1 MFLNCCY
8 VADYTLRIDIITS
21 NWTYHFKDVFARL
34 ELDLDDRIEV
44 KNVQKRFKITN
55 DVRFPDNNP
64 IRQSERLNFIAKESN
79 FGIVSSDPNEPKPL
93 RINVKVNY
101 EVDDC
106 PSGKSLLE
114 CPMLSPDVSRD
125 VHDHNFKID
134 LRTGCAQRGRC
145 QCDLKF
151 NLKEPKSSEVRVG
164 EQNSLDLEFEVTNQG
179 NEPAYGVTIVFTS
192 FVDFPII
199 QGPRG
204 TCKPYNGTNDK
215 GGFMTE
221 CSLPKIAKLPNYQTH
236 HSFKFKFPSDFKGE
250 NNFNLSPELKHSCNG
265 KNNSEMLTNQQ
276 NRLFQLKFETK
287 IELTSSVSSS
297 QIL

>member
-1 MFLNCCY
+1 MHKLFLNCC
-8 VADYTLRIDIITS
+8 AGYTLRIDIITS
-21 NWTYHFKDVFARL
+21 DWNDDFKDVFARL

-44 KNVQKRFKITN
+44 KNVQRRFKITN
-55 DVRFPDNNP
+55 GR
-64 IRQSERLNFIAKESN
+64 RTKRLNFIAKESN

-106 PSGKSLLE
+106 PSHKSLLE

-125 VHDHNFKID
+125 QRNLRID

-151 NLKEPKSSEVRVG
+151 SLKELKSSEVRVG
-164 EQNSLDLEFEVTNQG
+164 EQKGLDLEFEVTNQG
-179 NEPAYGVTIVFTS
+179 YEPAYGVTIVFQS

-221 CSLPKIAKLPNYQTH
+221 CSLPKIAKSEEKH
-236 HSFKFKFPSDFKGE
+236 HAFWFKFPSDFKGE

-265 KNNSEMLTNQQ
+265 IANTETLTNPQSPV
-276 NRLFQLKFETK
+276 FQLKFETK